1 MVDANTRSDERQT
14 VDSFGFRI
22 PCRKFSFTINVTR
35 DRRLPVVDEFVLRML
50 KLFDRLPVQRI
61 RQFFGFTDREI
72 EIVMRELVERNHV
85 VLEGDFVRL
94 LPAADEMFEASPD
107 GLPRII
113 AVEPWRESIWFEL
126 LAKSILPADR
136 VTAFR
141 HLIEVKPN
149 RREISV
155 PTDYA
160 RDAFSQNF
168 YEYVR
173 TVKRV
178 PDLDS
183 MHLYSISHV
192 EPGGY
197 GTRCTEP
204 LTNSHSLMAQE
215 LKRSMGAS

>member
-85 VLEGDFVRL
+85 VL
-94 LPAADEMFEASPD
+94 EASPD